1 MPEDFAQYNDRIAG
15 LAIDQALRVMTG
27 NETEAR

>member
-1 MPEDFAQYNDRIAG
+1 MLEDLAQYNDRIAG
-15 LAIDQALRVMTG
+15 LAIDQALRAMTG

>member
-1 MPEDFAQYNDRIAG
+1 MPEDLAQYNDRIAG